1 MIVTIDGPAGS
12 GKSTAA
18 RRLAE
23 RLGFDFLDT
32 GAMYRAV
39 ALEVLLRGIDIGD
52 VAQVVQVAHAADI
65 EALGP
70 VVRAGGRDVTAAI
83 RTPEVSSAASKVA
96 AIPEVRTELVR
107 LQRQAAERRNV
118 VSEGR
123 DQGTVVFPLAEC
135 KFYLTAD
142 PNERARRR
150 QLELAEQGETI
161 AVEDLL
167 RQILERDNRD
177 QTRVTAP
184 LRPADDSIRIDTSHL
199 SPEEMV
205 VRLETLVRE
214 RMGRTENF

>member
-39 ALEVLLRGIDIGD
+39 ALEVLSRGIDLHD
-52 VAQVVQVAHAADI
+52 VGRVSQVADTAEI

-70 VVRAGGRDVTAAI
+70 IVRAGGRDVTADI
-83 RTPEVSSAASKVA
+83 RTPEVTSAASKVA
-96 AIPEVRTELVR
+96 AIPEVRTALVR
-107 LQRQAAERRNV
+107 LQRQAAERRNI

-123 DQGTVVFPLAEC
+123 DQGTVVFPHAEC

-177 QTRVTAP
+177 QTRDTAP
-184 LRPADDSIRIDTSHL
+184 LRPADDAIRIDTSHL
-199 SPEEMV
+199 SPDEMV
-205 VRLETLVRE
+205 GRLESLVRK
-214 RMGRTENF
+214 RMDRTR

>member
-39 ALEVLLRGIDIGD
+39 ALEVLARGIDIDD
-52 VAQVVQVAHAADI
+52 VARVVQVAHTIEI

-70 VVRAGGRDVTAAI
+70 VVRAGGRDVTSTI
-83 RTPEVSSAASKVA
+83 RTPEVTSAASKVA
-96 AIPEVRTELVR
+96 AIPQVRTELVR

-161 AVEDLL
+161 AFEDLL

-177 QTRVTAP
+177 RTRETAP
-184 LRPADDSIRIDTSHL
+184 LRPADDAIRIDTSHL
-199 SPEEMV
+199 TPDEMV

-214 RMGRTENF
+214 RMGRTRE

>member
-177 QTRVTAP
+177 QTRDTAP
-184 LRPADDSIRIDTSHL
+184 LRPADDAIRIDTSHL
-199 SPEEMV
+199 SPDEMV
-205 VRLETLVRE
+205 VCLETLVRE
-214 RMGRTENF
+214 RMGRTRE

>member
-39 ALEVLLRGIDIGD
+39 ALEVLSRGIDIAD
-52 VAQVVQVAHAADI
+52 VARVVEVAHTADI

-70 VVRAGGRDVTAAI
+70 VVRARGRDVTAAI

-150 QLELAEQGETI
+150 QIELAEQGETI
-161 AVEDLL
+161 AVQDLL

-177 QTRVTAP
+177 QTRDTAP
-184 LRPADDSIRIDTSHL
+184 LRPADDAIRIDTSHL
-199 SPEEMV
+199 SPDEMV
-205 VRLETLVRE
+205 VCLETLVRE
-214 RMGRTENF
+214 RMGRTRE

>member
-1 MIVTIDGPAGS
+1 
-12 GKSTAA
+12 
-18 RRLAE
+18 
-23 RLGFDFLDT
+23 
-32 GAMYRAV
+32 
-39 ALEVLLRGIDIGD
+39 
-52 VAQVVQVAHAADI
+52 
-65 EALGP
+65 
-70 VVRAGGRDVTAAI
+70 
-83 RTPEVSSAASKVA
+83 
-96 AIPEVRTELVR
+96 VRTELVR

-177 QTRVTAP
+177 QTRDTAP
-184 LRPADDSIRIDTSHL
+184 LRPADDAIRIDTSHL
-199 SPEEMV
+199 SPDEMV
-205 VRLETLVRE
+205 VCLETLVRE
-214 RMGRTENF
+214 RMGRTRE

>member
-39 ALEVLLRGIDIGD
+39 ALEVLSRGIDIHD
-52 VAQVVQVAHAADI
+52 VGRVSQVADTAEI

-70 VVRAGGRDVTAAI
+70 IVRAGGRDVTADI
-83 RTPEVSSAASKVA
+83 RTPEVTSAASKVA
-96 AIPEVRTELVR
+96 AIPEVRTALVR
-107 LQRQAAERRNV
+107 LQRQAAERRNI

-123 DQGTVVFPLAEC
+123 DQGTVVFPHSEC

-177 QTRVTAP
+177 QTRDTAP
-184 LRPADDSIRIDTSHL
+184 LRPADDAIRIDTSHL
-199 SPEEMV
+199 SPDEMV
-205 VRLETLVRE
+205 GRLESLVRE
-214 RMGRTENF
+214 RMDRTR

>member
-39 ALEVLLRGIDIGD
+39 ALEVLSRGIDSGD
-52 VAQVVQVAHAADI
+52 VARVVQVAHTIEI

-70 VVRAGGRDVTAAI
+70 VVRAAGRDVTAAI

-107 LQRQAAERRNV
+107 LQREAAERRNV

-177 QTRVTAP
+177 QTRDTAP
-184 LRPADDSIRIDTSHL
+184 LRPADDAIRIDTSHL
-199 SPEEMV
+199 SPDEMIG
-205 VRLETLVRE
+205 RLEALVRE
-214 RMGRTENF
+214 RMGRARG

>member
-12 GKSTAA
+12 GKSTAV

-39 ALEVLLRGIDIGD
+39 ALEVLSRGIDIGD
-52 VAQVVQVAHAADI
+52 VTRVVQVAHTVDI

-70 VVRAGGRDVTAAI
+70 VVRAGGRDVTAEI
-83 RTPEVSSAASKVA
+83 RTPQVTSAASKVA

-123 DQGTVVFPLAEC
+123 DQGTVVFPFAEC

-184 LRPADDSIRIDTSHL
+184 LRPADDAIRIDTSHL
-199 SPEEMV
+199 SPDEMIG
-205 VRLETLVRE
+205 RLEALVRE
-214 RMGRTENF
+214 RMGRTRE

>member
-39 ALEVLLRGIDIGD
+39 ALEVLSRGIDIAD
-52 VAQVVQVAHAADI
+52 VARVVEVAHTADI

-150 QLELAEQGETI
+150 QIELAEQGETI

-177 QTRVTAP
+177 QTRDTAP
-184 LRPADDSIRIDTSHL
+184 LRPADDAIRIDTSHL
-199 SPEEMV
+199 SPDEMV
-205 VRLETLVRE
+205 VCLETLVRE
-214 RMGRTENF
+214 RMGRTRE

>member
-39 ALEVLLRGIDIGD
+39 ALEVLSRGIDIGD

-150 QLELAEQGETI
+150 QIELAEQGETI

-177 QTRVTAP
+177 QTRDTAP
-184 LRPADDSIRIDTSHL
+184 LRPADDAIRIDTSHL
-199 SPEEMV
+199 SPDEMV
-205 VRLETLVRE
+205 VCLETLVRE
-214 RMGRTENF
+214 RMGRTRE

>member
-39 ALEVLLRGIDIGD
+39 ALEVLSRGIDIAD
-52 VAQVVQVAHAADI
+52 VARVVEVAHTVDI

-83 RTPEVSSAASKVA
+83 RTPEVTSAASKVA

-161 AVEDLL
+161 AAEDLL

-177 QTRVTAP
+177 QTRDTAP
-184 LRPADDSIRIDTSHL
+184 LRPADDAIRIDTSHL
-199 SPEEMV
+199 SPDEMV

-214 RMGRTENF
+214 RMGRTRE

>member
-39 ALEVLLRGIDIGD
+39 ALEVLSRGIDIAD
-52 VAQVVQVAHAADI
+52 VARVVEVAHTADI

-177 QTRVTAP
+177 QTRDTAP
-184 LRPADDSIRIDTSHL
+184 LRPADDAIRIDTSHL
-199 SPEEMV
+199 SPDEMV
-205 VRLETLVRE
+205 VCLETLVRE
-214 RMGRTENF
+214 RMGRTRE

>member
-39 ALEVLLRGIDIGD
+39 ALEVLSRGIDIGD

-177 QTRVTAP
+177 QTRDTAP
-184 LRPADDSIRIDTSHL
+184 LRPADDAIRIDTSHL
-199 SPEEMV
+199 SPDEMV
-205 VRLETLVRE
+205 VCLETLVRE
-214 RMGRTENF
+214 RMGRTRE

>member
-1 MIVTIDGPAGS
+1 
-12 GKSTAA
+12 
-18 RRLAE
+18 LAE

-177 QTRVTAP
+177 QTRDTAP
-184 LRPADDSIRIDTSHL
+184 LRPADDAIRIDTSHL
-199 SPEEMV
+199 SPDEMV
-205 VRLETLVRE
+205 VCLESLVRE
-214 RMGRTENF
+214 RMGRTRE

>member
-18 RRLAE
+18 RR
-23 RLGFDFLDT
+23 FDFLDT

-39 ALEVLLRGIDIGD
+39 ALEVLSRGIDIGD

-161 AVEDLL
+161 AVQDLL

-177 QTRVTAP
+177 QTRDTAP
-184 LRPADDSIRIDTSHL
+184 LRPADDAIRIDTSHL
-199 SPEEMV
+199 SPDEMV
-205 VRLETLVRE
+205 VCLETLVRE
-214 RMGRTENF
+214 RMGRTRE

>member
-123 DQGTVVFPLAEC
+123 DQIG
-135 KFYLTAD
+135 
-142 PNERARRR
+142 RAH
-150 QLELAEQGETI
+150 
-161 AVEDLL
+161 V
-167 RQILERDNRD
+167 
-177 QTRVTAP
+177 
-184 LRPADDSIRIDTSHL
+184 
-199 SPEEMV
+199 
-205 VRLETLVRE
+205 
-214 RMGRTENF
+214 

>member
-39 ALEVLLRGIDIGD
+39 ALEVLSRGIDIAD
-52 VAQVVQVAHAADI
+52 VARVVEVAHTADI

-177 QTRVTAP
+177 QTRDTAP
-184 LRPADDSIRIDTSHL
+184 LRPADDAIRIDTSHL
-199 SPEEMV
+199 SPDDMV
-205 VRLETLVRE
+205 GRLETLVRE
-214 RMGRTENF
+214 RIGRTRG

>member
-39 ALEVLLRGIDIGD
+39 ALEVLSRGIDIGD

-70 VVRAGGRDVTAAI
+70 VVRARGRDVTAAI

-150 QLELAEQGETI
+150 QIELAEQGETI

-177 QTRVTAP
+177 QTRDTAP
-184 LRPADDSIRIDTSHL
+184 LRPADDAIRIDTSHL
-199 SPEEMV
+199 SPDEMV
-205 VRLETLVRE
+205 VCLETLVRE
-214 RMGRTENF
+214 RMGRTRE

>member
-39 ALEVLLRGIDIGD
+39 ALEVLSRGIDIAD
-52 VAQVVQVAHAADI
+52 VARVVQVAHAADI

-177 QTRVTAP
+177 QTRDTAP
-184 LRPADDSIRIDTSHL
+184 LRPADDAIRIDTSHL
-199 SPEEMV
+199 SPDEMV
-205 VRLETLVRE
+205 VCLETLVRE
-214 RMGRTENF
+214 RMGRTRE

>member
-177 QTRVTAP
+177 QTRDTAP
-184 LRPADDSIRIDTSHL
+184 LRPADDAIRIDTSHL
-199 SPEEMV
+199 SPDEMIG
-205 VRLETLVRE
+205 RLEALVRE
-214 RMGRTENF
+214 RMGRARG